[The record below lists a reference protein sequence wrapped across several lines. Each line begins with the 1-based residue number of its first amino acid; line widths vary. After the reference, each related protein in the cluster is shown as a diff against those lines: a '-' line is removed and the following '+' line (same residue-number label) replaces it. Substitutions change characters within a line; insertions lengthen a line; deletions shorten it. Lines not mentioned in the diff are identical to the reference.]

1 MKSWIAAVTSGAFAA
16 QILCASVAYAG
27 TPNTVPTVDVGTTQA
42 TQQGGGAASAN
53 AKPDAGGITPCL
65 LNCYLGPR
73 VGPEYNEGRGIA
85 TMEWIALVIGLA
97 RLIPAL
103 QAYQG
108 KTMSEWAKENAMDSR
123 PIPPARGGANVNKG
137 GITACLVSCYMGPR
151 VAFER
156 NEGRKI
162 RSKEIWLII
171 PILNIV
177 AAILMGL
184 EAYNGKTMTQIAK
197 DEGLDG

>member
-1 MKSWIAAVTSGAFAA
+1 MKSWIAAVTSGAFVA
-16 QILCASVAYAG
+16 QVLCASVAFAG
-27 TPNTVPTVDVGTTQA
+27 TPGTSTVDTGSPSQA
-42 TQQGGGAASAN
+42 AQSAPSAASAN

-65 LNCYLGPR
+65 LNCYIGPR

-85 TMEWIALVIGLA
+85 TMEWIGLVISLA
-97 RLIPAL
+97 RIIPAL

-108 KTMSEWAKENAMDSR
+108 KTMTEWAKENAMDSR
-123 PIPPARGGANVNKG
+123 PIPPPHGSNVNKG
-137 GITACLVSCYMGPR
+137 GITACLISCYFGPR
-151 VAFER
+151 VALER
-156 NEGRKI
+156 NEGRKM

-197 DEGLDG
+197 DEGLDA

>member
-1 MKSWIAAVTSGAFAA
+1 MKSWIAAFTTGVFAASAMLSGEAFAA
-16 QILCASVAYAG
+16 QPTPG
-27 TPNTVPTVDVGTTQA
+27 TPVVVMAAAP
-42 TQQGGGAASAN
+42 GGGSLN
-53 AKPDAGGITPCL
+53 AKPDAGGITPCFI
-65 LNCYLGPR
+65 NCYLGPR
-73 VGPEYNEGRGIA
+73 TGTEYNEGRGIA
-85 TMEWIALVIGLA
+85 TMEWLQLVPGISGIARIILG
-97 RLIPAL
+97 L

-108 KTMSEWAKENAMDSR
+108 KTMSEFAKENAMDSR
-123 PIPPARGGANVNKG
+123 PIPAPKGNVASKG
-137 GITACLVSCYMGPR
+137 GITACLVTCYFGPR

-177 AAILMGL
+177 AAVLMGL
-184 EAYNGKTMTQIAK
+184 EAYNGKTMTQIAR